1 MGLSGLET
9 LMRLLLLSNS
19 SRPGEGYLEWP
30 RPHLSSFLGTAR
42 RRVLFVPYA
51 GLRMTP
57 AAYTATVRTVFE
69 QLGHTIV
76 GAAEQPDPLRALE
89 QCDAVA
95 VGGGNTF
102 HLLARLYA
110 TGLLDAIRERVR
122 SGTPYIGWSAGANVA
137 CPTIRTTNDMPIVE
151 PPSFDA
157 LGLVPFQINAHF
169 TDAAVPGHGGETR
182 RQRIE
187 EFLLAN
193 PGSQVVALPEGTGI
207 EVSSAGATIF
217 GVAPA
222 LVFRAGAGPAEVA
235 PGRTLLDSPP

>member
-1 MGLSGLET
+1 
-9 LMRLLLLSNS
+9 
-19 SRPGEGYLEWP
+19 
-30 RPHLSSFLGTAR
+30 
-42 RRVLFVPYA
+42 
-51 GLRMTP
+51 
-57 AAYTATVRTVFE
+57 
-69 QLGHTIV
+69 
-76 GAAEQPDPLRALE
+76 
-89 QCDAVA
+89 VA